1 MHLANN
7 PEPSELRYKS
17 SVKRH
22 SEWKEFVMPAVDT
35 PFMITVCGLEEL
47 AGQADRQ
54 VSHVLSILDPEQPE
68 PEAFGNYGEHARL
81 ELKFHDIIEETPGFR
96 APQAEDVAKML
107 EFGKDILRDPE
118 NLRHLLVH
126 CHMGISRSTAA
137 MALLL
142 AQAMPDAQAADIM
155 AHILHIRDKAWP
167 NLRILMFGEEQ
178 LGRKGELS
186 SAAGAVYRLQLERR
200 PEIKNFFVDA
210 GRGREIDIALSGAS

>member
-1 MHLANN
+1 
-7 PEPSELRYKS
+7 
-17 SVKRH
+17 
-22 SEWKEFVMPAVDT
+22 MPAVDT

-47 AGQADRQ
+47 AGHADRQ

-107 EFGKDILRDPE
+107 EFGQDILRDPE

-142 AQAMPDAQAADIM
+142 AQAMPDAPASDVM
-155 AHILHIRDKAWP
+155 GHIVRIRDKAWP

-210 GRGREIDIALSGAS
+210 GRRREIDIALNGA

>member
-1 MHLANN
+1 
-7 PEPSELRYKS
+7 
-17 SVKRH
+17 
-22 SEWKEFVMPAVDT
+22 MPPVDT

-47 AGQADRQ
+47 AGHADRQ
-54 VSHVLSILDPEQPE
+54 VSHVLSILDPDQPE
-68 PEAFGNYGEHARL
+68 PEAFGAYGEHARL
-81 ELKFHDIIEETPGFR
+81 ELKFHDVIEETPGFV
-96 APQAEDVAKML
+96 APQRQDVAKML
-107 EFGKDILRDPE
+107 AFGKDILRDPE

-142 AQAMPDAQAADIM
+142 AQALPDVPASDVM
-155 AHILHIRDKAWP
+155 ARIVLIREKAWP

-186 SAAGAVYRLQLERR
+186 SAAGALYRLQLERR

-210 GRGREIDIALSGAS
+210 GRGREIDIALNGA

>member
-1 MHLANN
+1 M
-7 PEPSELRYKS
+7 P
-17 SVKRH
+17 SVK
-22 SEWKEFVMPAVDT
+22 T

-47 AGQADRQ
+47 AGHADRQ
-54 VSHVLSILDPEQPE
+54 VSHVLSILDPDQPE
-68 PEAFGNYGEHARL
+68 PEAFGAYGEHARL

-96 APQAEDVAKML
+96 APQPEDVAKML
-107 EFGKDILRDPE
+107 EFGRDILRDPE

-142 AQAMPDAQAADIM
+142 AQALPDAPASEVM
-155 AHILHIRDKAWP
+155 AHIVRIREKAWP

-200 PEIKNFFVDA
+200 PEIKTFFA
-210 GRGREIDIALSGAS
+210 ESGRGREIEIALNGA